1 MTENK
6 FDLTIYGE
14 PATEQPPTA
23 PATEQT
29 LLPQIPP
36 QTPPP
41 RPRCRKTIS

>member
-14 PATEQPPTA
+14 LATEQPPTA

-29 LLPQIPP
+29 PTADTTAPGV
-36 QTPPP
+36 
-41 RPRCRKTIS
+41 